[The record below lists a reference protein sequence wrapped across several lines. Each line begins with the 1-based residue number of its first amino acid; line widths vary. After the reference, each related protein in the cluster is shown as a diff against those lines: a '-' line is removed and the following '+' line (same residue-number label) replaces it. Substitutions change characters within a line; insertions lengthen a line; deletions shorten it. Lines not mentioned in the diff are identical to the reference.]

1 MFLQH
6 GFQGQQNRTDHLPEQ
21 LILVREVIIYVP
33 PTPTAPAISRMEVL
47 EYPFCPNCCPA
58 TASMRPRM
66 SSFNTCI
73 NNELCSVY
81 LSTKVQ
87 YLKQAANPHL

>member
-33 PTPTAPAISRMEVL
+33 DTYTD
-47 EYPFCPNCCPA
+47 C
-58 TASMRPRM
+58 
-66 SSFNTCI
+66 SSNLTHGGFGI
-73 NNELCSVY
+73 PLLPELLPGYC
-81 LSTKVQ
+81 Q
-87 YLKQAANPHL
+87 YAAAYVFLQHLHK